1 MPYGRDS
8 DFDGEASLAELGKLA
23 YSYVEDN
30 DIGHS
35 DSSFENVDSII
46 S

>member
-1 MPYGRDS
+1 MGATLTSTVRPHLQ
-8 DFDGEASLAELGKLA
+8 SLGN
-23 YSYVEDN
+23 SYVEDN